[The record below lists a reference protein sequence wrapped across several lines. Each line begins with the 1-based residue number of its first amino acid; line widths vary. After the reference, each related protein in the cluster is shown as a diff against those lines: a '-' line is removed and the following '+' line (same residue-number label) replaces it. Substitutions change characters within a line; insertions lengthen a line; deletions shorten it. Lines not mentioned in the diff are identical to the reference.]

1 MANGDNL
8 GPVFAP
14 WYGTYAPNS
23 YVPGASDYEIM
34 ANLWGHMNAL
44 FQKVEDIQAEENAY
58 VDQRLAEMQEKLDG
72 FQANVDDAIAEVNKD
87 FDDFTDLVNANLTL
101 FQSQINGFETELSN
115 AVIGVNART
124 DAAIQ
129 QNNEY
134 ILQVIAEQGTRV
146 YVTNYFTGQRVTAQE
161 MFDYL
166 ARFHLGDAIDY
177 NTLRDRNISYDA
189 LAALSMTYTQ
199 LVTSGGS
206 LITS

>member
-1 MANGDNL
+1 MANGNPV

-14 WYGTYAPNS
+14 WYGTYAPDS
-23 YVPGASDYEIM
+23 YVPGASDYEVM
-34 ANLWGHMNAL
+34 ANLWKHMNAL

-58 VDQRLAEMQEKLDG
+58 VDEKLEEMQGKLDG
-72 FQANVDDAIAEVNKD
+72 FQANVDEAIAQVNSEYAAFVK
-87 FDDFTDLVNANLTL
+87 LVNANLTL
-101 FQSQINGFETELSN
+101 FQSQIDDFETELNN

-124 DAAIQ
+124 DAAIK

-146 YVTNYFTGQRVTAQE
+146 YVTNYFTGQKVTAQE

-166 ARFHLGDAIDY
+166 ARFHLGEAIDY
-177 NTLRDRNISYDA
+177 NTLRDRNISYENLA
-189 LAALSMTYTQ
+189 LLSMTYTQ
-199 LVTSGGS
+199 LATSGGA